1 MANIEAIHRYI
12 EEHEERH
19 ITKVQEFLRQPS
31 ISAENLGV
39 KECAELLRN
48 YYSELGCQEAE
59 LVPTEGHP
67 GVWAYYDAGAEKTIV
82 NYCMYDVQPVSGEAW
97 SSPPFEA
104 NIVTMPPFGKV
115 IINRGAIN
123 SKGPYRA
130 WLNALEAIIAVEG
143 KLPVNIMF
151 TAEGEEELGSPHFSQ
166 IIEKCRDRLKRADA
180 CLMCSAA
187 QDQEGKIRMS
197 LGNKGI
203 VYLELE
209 CSGKSWG
216 RGPQQYDIHSSTK
229 AIVDSPVWR
238 LMQALS
244 TMTSPDGN
252 SILIDGYYDK
262 VAPASEED
270 LELIDQLVEVFDD
283 SVWKEMFKVERWI
296 GDEKGRELL
305 LRYLYSTTWNIDGI
319 WGGYTGP
326 GTKTVL
332 PHKVTCKIDTRLV
345 PNQES
350 KDIVP
355 LIRAHLDK
363 HGYSD
368 IEVRQL
374 AGYEWSKTSVKEPV
388 VQAVLSVYE
397 KYGIKPI
404 IWPHMGGSAPMYLYS
419 CPPLNLPI
427 CSGGLGHG
435 GRAHSPDEYYV
446 IEGNEKV
453 AGLVTAEKSF
463 VDILYAFVNWPTAK

>member
-1 MANIEAIHRYI
+1 MVNIEAIHRYI
-12 EEHEERH
+12 EEHEEEH

-39 KECAELLRN
+39 RECAELLRH
-48 YYSELGCQEAE
+48 YYSELGCQETE
-59 LVPTEGHP
+59 LVPTEGYP
-67 GVWAYYDAGAEKTIV
+67 GVWAYYNAGAEKTIV
-82 NYCMYDVQPVSGEAW
+82 NYCMYDVQPVSGETW
-97 SSPPFEA
+97 SSPPFQA
-104 NIVTMPPFGKV
+104 NIVIMPPFGKI
-115 IINRGAIN
+115 IINRGAVN
-123 SKGPYRA
+123 SKGPYRT

-166 IIEKCRDRLKRADA
+166 IIDKYKDRLKNADA
-180 CLMCSAA
+180 CLMCSAS
-187 QDQEGKIRMS
+187 QDQDGRIRMS
-197 LGNKGI
+197 LGYKGI

-216 RGPQQYDIHSSTK
+216 RGPQEYDIHSSNK
-229 AIVDSPVWR
+229 AIVDSPAWR
-238 LMQALS
+238 LTQALS

-252 SILIDGYYDK
+252 SILIDGLYDK
-262 VAPASEED
+262 IAPPSQED
-270 LELIDQLVEVFDD
+270 LELVDRLVEVFDD
-283 SVWKEMFKVERWI
+283 RTWKDMYKVERWI

-305 LRYLYSTTWNIDGI
+305 LRYLYSTTLNIDGI

-332 PHKVTCKIDTRLV
+332 PHRVTCKMDIRLV

-350 KDIVP
+350 KDILP

-368 IEVRQL
+368 IQIRQL
-374 AGYEWSKTSVKEPV
+374 SGYEWSKTSVKEPV

-404 IWPHMGGSAPMYLYS
+404 VWPHMGGSAPMYLYTR
-419 CPPLNLPI
+419 PPLSLPV
-427 CSGGLGHG
+427 CTGGLGHG
-435 GRAHSPDEYYV
+435 GRAHSPNEYYV
-446 IEGNEKV
+446 IEGNGRV
-453 AGLVTAEKSF
+453 AGLVKAEKSY
-463 VDILYAFVNWPTAK
+463 VDILYAFANWPKD

>member
-1 MANIEAIHRYI
+1 
-12 EEHEERH
+12 
-19 ITKVQEFLRQPS
+19 
-31 ISAENLGV
+31 
-39 KECAELLRN
+39 
-48 YYSELGCQEAE
+48 
-59 LVPTEGHP
+59 
-67 GVWAYYDAGAEKTIV
+67 
-82 NYCMYDVQPVSGEAW
+82 
-97 SSPPFEA
+97 
-104 NIVTMPPFGKV
+104 
-115 IINRGAIN
+115 
-123 SKGPYRA
+123 
-130 WLNALEAIIAVEG
+130 
-143 KLPVNIMF
+143 IMF
-151 TAEGEEELGSPHFSQ
+151 TAEGEEELGSPHLPQ
-166 IIEKCRDRLKRADA
+166 IVEKYRDRLKRADA
-180 CLMCSAA
+180 CFMCSAS
-187 QDQEGKIRMS
+187 QDQDGKIRMS

-209 CSGKSWG
+209 CSGNSWG
-216 RGPQQYDIHSSTK
+216 RGPQQYDIHSSNK

-252 SILIDGYYDK
+252 SILIDSYYDK
-262 VAPASEED
+262 VAPPSEED
-270 LELIDQLVEVFDD
+270 LELIDRLVEVFDD
-283 SVWKEMFKVERWI
+283 SVWKEMYKVERWI

-305 LRYLYSTTWNIDGI
+305 MRYLYSTTLNIDGI

-345 PNQES
+345 PDQES
-350 KDIVP
+350 KDILP

-368 IEVRQL
+368 IEVRTL

-404 IWPHMGGSAPMYLYS
+404 IWPHTGGSVPMYLYS
-419 CPPLNLPI
+419 RPPLNLPI
-427 CSGGLGHG
+427 CIGGLGHG

-446 IEGNEKV
+446 IEGNDRV
-453 AGLVTAEKSF
+453 AGLVKDEKSF
-463 VDILYAFVNWPTAK
+463 VDILYAFANWPTVK

>member
-12 EEHEERH
+12 EEHEEAH

-39 KECAELLRN
+39 RECAELLRQ
-48 YYSELGCQEAE
+48 YYAELGCQEAE

-82 NYCMYDVQPVSGEAW
+82 NYCMYDVQPVGGETW

-104 NIVTMPPFGKV
+104 HIVTMPPFGKV
-115 IINRGAIN
+115 VINRGAIN

-130 WLNALEAIIAVEG
+130 WLNTLEAIIAIEG
-143 KLPVNIMF
+143 NLPVNIMF
-151 TAEGEEELGSPHFSQ
+151 TAEGEEELGSPHFYQ
-166 IIEKCRDRLKRADA
+166 IVEKYRDRLKRADA
-180 CLMCSAA
+180 CLMCGAS

-209 CSGKSWG
+209 CSGSGWG
-216 RGPQQYDIHSSTK
+216 RGPQQYDIHSSNK

-262 VAPASEED
+262 VAPPNEED
-270 LELIDQLVEVFDD
+270 LELIDRLVAVFDD
-283 SVWKEMFKVERWI
+283 SLWKEMYKVERWI

-305 LRYLYSTTWNIDGI
+305 LRYLYSTTLNIDGI

-350 KDIVP
+350 QDILP
-355 LIRAHLDK
+355 LVRAHLDK

-368 IEVRQL
+368 IEIRQL

-397 KYGIKPI
+397 KYGVKPI

-419 CPPLNLPI
+419 RPPLNLPI
-427 CSGGLGHG
+427 GRGGLGHG

-446 IEGNEKV
+446 IEGNDKV
-453 AGLVTAEKSF
+453 AGLVKSEKSF
-463 VDILYAFVNWPTAK
+463 VDILYAFDSWPTEK

>member
-1 MANIEAIHRYI
+1 MANVEAIHRYI

-39 KECAELLRN
+39 RECAELLRN

-104 NIVTMPPFGKV
+104 KIVTMPPFGKV
-115 IINRGAIN
+115 VINRGAIN

-151 TAEGEEELGSPHFSQ
+151 TAEGEEELGSPHFAQ

-180 CLMCSAA
+180 CLMCSAT

-305 LRYLYSTTWNIDGI
+305 MRYLYSTTLNIDGI

-419 CPPLNLPI
+419 RPPLNLPI

-453 AGLVTAEKSF
+453 AGLVKAEKSF